1 MGGLAHGRHG
11 CEPGLLRRFVDLRLL
26 CFLHHE
32 RLGARRGSR
41 ARWCWLQ
48 RGLMTTIHAM
58 AASHPAVDSVGELG
72 AEFVCKSAGVFF
84 TTEKWQPHRML
95 LVGASTAGRPPE
107 EGGGESSIPLCV
119 EWIVFSALAKGVS
132 HTIGMGVN
140 QAVCGLRCLASLALP
155 APRTAGRQP

>member
-1 MGGLAHGRHG
+1 
-11 CEPGLLRRFVDLRLL
+11 
-26 CFLHHE
+26 
-32 RLGARRGSR
+32 
-41 ARWCWLQ
+41 
-48 RGLMTTIHAM
+48 MTTIHAM
-58 AASHPAVDSVGELG
+58 AASHPAVDSVREMGV
-72 AEFVCKSAGVFF
+72 EFVCESAGVFL

-107 EGGGESSIPLCV
+107 EGGGVSSIPLCV